1 MAISP
6 RKKKNSGGGK
16 KRRELIRSDPRNRRH
31 HQNERTFSPN
41 SRRTMRILRSKR
53 HILEIYLGS
62 FPLLD
67 RGESLQPE

>member
-1 MAISP
+1 MDFP
-6 RKKKNSGGGK
+6 EKKLRGRK

-67 RGESLQPE
+67 RGESLQSE

>member
-6 RKKKNSGGGK
+6 KKKKLPGRK
-16 KRRELIRSDPRNRRH
+16 KRRELIQSDPRKRRH

-41 SRRTMRILRSKR
+41 SRRTVRILRSKR
-53 HILEIYLGS
+53 HILDIYLGS